1 MWSYGHWFW
10 RITSVWQTDMPPVTA
25 NVKYRDLCWFPAQV
39 HTVSYVFCFLLKTS
53 IDTSIFYL
61 VFRRHYSTRLLSL
74 FVVCQLRR
82 FVNSRQGVR
91 FQLPVF
97 LGFGLCSNYNAA
109 VKHSLS
115 YNITNVKNRRTVAL
129 KSLKSPGGS
138 TLQWAAARFA
148 VPGTTTL

>member
-10 RITSVWQTDMPPVTA
+10 RITSVWQTDMPPVTT

-39 HTVSYVFCFLLKTS
+39 HTVLYVFWLKMS
-53 IDTSIFYL
+53 IETSIFYL

-74 FVVCQLRR
+74 FVVCRLRR

-109 VKHSLS
+109 VKTVSA
-115 YNITNVKNRRTVAL
+115 ITLRNVKNRRTVAL
-129 KSLKSPGGS
+129 KSLNSPGGS